1 MSNTTSNSVT
11 NANRG
16 GGSGG
21 GGGGKCVD
29 SSLGQEVPCTSNGGW
44 WSSETNCYL
53 YLPPGSMPIDAANN
67 YIWVCQGQGSIVQK
81 TVIAPLS
88 AAGPV
93 APPPPPDPRDVAQ
106 LAIKS
111 MALHAIKIGMAPP
124 PGQGN
129 VGVIGLPTW
138 MWVADPGAST
148 TGPNTKTASIRGYSV
163 TATARLTDITWN
175 MGDGQTVVCN
185 GPGTPYQASNGKS
198 PSPDCGHTYSRSG
211 NYTVTATSHWD
222 VAWSGLGQQ
231 GNIPVTLTQTTQ
243 LTEVELQAI
252 GQR

>member
-16 GGSGG
+16 GGGGG

-111 MALHAIKIGMAPP
+111 MALRAIKIGGR
-124 PGQGN
+124 GQWR
-129 VGVIGLPTW
+129 VEASELEAYIQRAY
-138 MWVADPGAST
+138 ADAEQFVREHPFVEGA
-148 TGPNTKTASIRGYSV
+148 
-163 TATARLTDITWN
+163 
-175 MGDGQTVVCN
+175 
-185 GPGTPYQASNGKS
+185 TPA
-198 PSPDCGHTYSRSG
+198 
-211 NYTVTATSHWD
+211 
-222 VAWSGLGQQ
+222 
-231 GNIPVTLTQTTQ
+231 
-243 LTEVELQAI
+243 E
-252 GQR
+252 